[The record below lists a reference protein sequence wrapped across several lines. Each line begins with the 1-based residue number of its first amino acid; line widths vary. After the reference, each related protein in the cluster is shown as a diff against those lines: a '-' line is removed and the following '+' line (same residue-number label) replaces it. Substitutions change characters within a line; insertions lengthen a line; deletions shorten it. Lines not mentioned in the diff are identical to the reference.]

1 MVKITS
7 RQELDFVKT
16 HRGIAW
22 IGLTRASDG
31 HSWVWVDGTPLET
44 YGFWQD
50 GEPNNAD
57 MEEDCVEISREA
69 SAWNDVPCSRLFSWV
84 CES

>member
-1 MVKITS
+1 MKITS
-7 RQELDFVKT
+7 RQEMDFVKT
-16 HRGIAW
+16 HHSITW
-22 IGLTRASDG
+22 LGLTRAEDG
-31 HSWVWVDGTPLET
+31 HNWVWVDGTTLEQ

-57 MEEDCVEISREA
+57 NEEDCVEISRSK